1 METREI
7 LKNEHLNVL
16 FLVETD
22 VILENGKDSYK
33 TENYQTVVT
42 KHESEKEK
50 VIKTI
55 ISMKILFLTFNGHL
69 RSQYE

>member
-33 TENYQTVVT
+33 IENYQTVVT

-50 VIKTI
+50 VRVIGLI
-55 ISMKILFLTFNGHL
+55 EEIL
-69 RSQYE
+69 

>member
-22 VILENGKDSYK
+22 VILENGNCTLS
-33 TENYQTVVT
+33 N
-42 KHESEKEK
+42 
-50 VIKTI
+50 
-55 ISMKILFLTFNGHL
+55 
-69 RSQYE
+69 

>member
-16 FLVETD
+16 FLVETK
-22 VILENGKDSYK
+22 VKLKNGKDSYK
-33 TENYQTVVT
+33 IENCQTVVT

-50 VIKTI
+50 VRVI
-55 ISMKILFLTFNGHL
+55 
-69 RSQYE
+69 